1 MKAPQIIQVSLRSD
15 GKLPSKR
22 HTEKTDNGPG
32 EKWNQNRVSVCLSLI
47 LRESLK
53 VTDGDR
59 AAGSGDRN
67 RQKGTWA

>member
-1 MKAPQIIQVSLRSD
+1 MNGSSH
-15 GKLPSKR
+15 GKGGKNQFG

>member
-1 MKAPQIIQVSLRSD
+1 MAKE
-15 GKLPSKR
+15 
-22 HTEKTDNGPG
+22 EKTDLDTQRRQTTALGK
-32 EKWNQNRVSVCLSLI
+32 KWNQNRVPVCLSLI